1 MSAPPVVVLRMLPEA
16 IEEIAK
22 LVVVAA
28 EVVALV
34 AVKVPK
40 VLEALV
46 RIPPESV
53 ASPVTPRVDESVA
66 LWSVAAPL
74 AVSVVKVAPFVALS

>member
-1 MSAPPVVVLRMLPEA
+1 M
-16 IEEIAK
+16 
-22 LVVVAA
+22 
-28 EVVALV
+28 